1 MSKDLGKRKD
11 GRKIKKDMKD
21 FKKKKKKLIQNC

>member
-11 GRKIKKDMKD
+11 GNKLKKDMKE
-21 FKKKKKKLIQNC
+21 FKKKKKKLVQDH

>member
-11 GRKIKKDMKD
+11 AHKIKKDMKD
-21 FKKKKKKLIQNC
+21 FKKKKNKIVQSG